1 MVARK
6 RSVRIKQMPN
16 PHKDKAVQHTMSDL
30 TAAARDA
37 IQETLA
43 HYLASPDTLRN
54 IVKEEIGR
62 HIRYEMD
69 GIGADRTILDSV
81 AARARELAIE
91 EFNKPENFDL
101 MVEQLKE
108 RYLSELKINLQER
121 IKSRAS
127 LDAHDAYQRA
137 WRSYDK

>member
-1 MVARK
+1 MAARK
-6 RSVRIKQMPN
+6 RSVRIKQMPD
-16 PHKDKAVQHTMSDL
+16 PRKDTAVQHTMSDL

-54 IVKEEIGR
+54 IVKEEMGR
-62 HIRYEMD
+62 NIRYQMTGLD
-69 GIGADRTILDSV
+69 ADHALLDRV

-101 MVEQLKE
+101 IVEQLKA
-108 RYLSELKINLQER
+108 RYLDELKINLQDR

-137 WRSYDK
+137 WRSYAK